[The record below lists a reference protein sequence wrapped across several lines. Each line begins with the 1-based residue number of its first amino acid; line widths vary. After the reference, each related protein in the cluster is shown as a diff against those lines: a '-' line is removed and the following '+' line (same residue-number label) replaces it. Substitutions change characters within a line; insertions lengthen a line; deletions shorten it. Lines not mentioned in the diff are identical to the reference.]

1 MSYFIG
7 CCLLQMLK
15 PPVKYNALLTVFL
28 YGTACAFIIVGF
40 YIFGDAFVYSIMDS
54 VGVIK

>member
-1 MSYFIG
+1 
-7 CCLLQMLK
+7 MLK
-15 PPVKYNALLTVFL
+15 PPVKYNALLSVFL